1 MRIKEPMCEK
11 CFYSIYPTRDVHQ
24 ICVNTSPRHCA
35 MCGKLD
41 TLVVDY
47 ILHGEAI
54 KPEVV
59 PMQSGLSWR
68 AIHW

>member
-1 MRIKEPMCEK
+1 MRVKEPMCEK
-11 CFYSIYPTRDVHQ
+11 CFYDIYPTRNVYR
-24 ICVNTSPRHCA
+24 ICVNTAPRKCSL
-35 MCGKLD
+35 CGKTD

-54 KPEVV
+54 KPEAA

-68 AIHW
+68 AVHW